1 MNQDA
6 EPILSPSLS
15 PYGGG
20 GVQSNSI
27 QIPAV
32 LSHRNQV
39 ESMSN
44 HKLPYQQEKLQIYNE
59 EKQYNNKELETYIY
73 PTNDSL
79 EFTKGSL
86 DMPPVLRAC
95 S

>member
-1 MNQDA
+1 
-6 EPILSPSLS
+6 
-15 PYGGG
+15 
-20 GVQSNSI
+20 
-27 QIPAV
+27 
-32 LSHRNQV
+32 
-39 ESMSN
+39 MSN